1 MASSTP
7 DRPAKP
13 LTDEEIRQATLGE
26 MAPPPR
32 IALVEYTPEWT
43 ARFAAEAA
51 RIRQAVGAQALQVEH
66 IGSTSVPG
74 LIAKP
79 VIDILLVVADSAA
92 ESTYVPALEG
102 IGYVLRVREPEWHEH
117 RMLKGPN
124 KDVNLH
130 VYSTGSAEIERYL
143 LLRDRLR
150 NNDAERELYAQLKRD
165 LAGQEWK
172 HIQNYADAKTEV
184 IEAIIARAR
193 EADY

>member
-1 MASSTP
+1 
-7 DRPAKP
+7 
-13 LTDEEIRQATLGE
+13 

-32 IALVEYTPEWT
+32 IELVEYTPEWPV
-43 ARFAAEAA
+43 RFEAEAA
-51 RIRQAVGAQALQVEH
+51 RIRRAVGAQVIGMEH

-92 ESTYVPALEG
+92 EPTYVPALEG
-102 IGYVLRVREPEWHEH
+102 IGYVLRVREPDWHEH

-130 VYSTGSAEIERYL
+130 VYSAGSEEIERYL

-150 NNDAERELYAQLKRD
+150 SNDADRELYARVKSD
-165 LAGQEWK
+165 LAGKEWK
-172 HIQNYADAKTEV
+172 HLQNYADAKTEV

-193 EADY
+193 EAASAGEGRRTQEAP